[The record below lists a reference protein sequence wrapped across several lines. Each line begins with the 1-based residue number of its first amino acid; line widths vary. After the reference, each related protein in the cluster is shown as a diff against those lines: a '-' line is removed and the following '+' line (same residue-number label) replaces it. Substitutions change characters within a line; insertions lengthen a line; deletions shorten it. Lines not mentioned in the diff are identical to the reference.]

1 MDTYQIE
8 IIEPKAKRLLEELV
22 NLNLIRFQR
31 VEPTQQ
37 FQELV
42 RNTSPEKAEVLRT
55 LFKVTQSL
63 PQAQSISE
71 EEIAAEIA
79 AHLVDFVE

>member
-22 NLNLIRFQR
+22 NLNLIKLRQA
-31 VEPTQQ
+31 ETNGKPTSS
-37 FQELV
+37 EL
-42 RNTSPEKAEVLRT
+42 RA
-55 LFKVTQSL
+55 LFAATQAL

-71 EEIAAEIA
+71 EEIAAEVA
-79 AHLVDFVE
+79 AYREGK

>member
-8 IIEPKAKRLLEELV
+8 IIEPKAKRLLDELV
-22 NLNLIRFQR
+22 NLNLIKFRR

-42 RNTSPEKAEVLRT
+42 Q
-55 LFKVTQSL
+55 KVRAKDNDPPSL
-63 PQAQSISE
+63 
-71 EEIAAEIA
+71 EEIAAE
-79 AHLVDFVE
+79 VEIVRAERYAKER